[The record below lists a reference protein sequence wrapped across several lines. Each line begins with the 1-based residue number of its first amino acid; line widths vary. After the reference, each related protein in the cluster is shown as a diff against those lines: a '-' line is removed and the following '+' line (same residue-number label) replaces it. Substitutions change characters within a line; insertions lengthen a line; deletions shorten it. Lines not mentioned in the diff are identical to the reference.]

1 MHIKWIG
8 DRLKI
13 YITKADM
20 LNRGVAPTDAIPF
33 YFYLDKGGLVDFP
46 KKLDKHKFK
55 TTLGDR
61 AFFELTDEVIALAK
75 SQYHQFDFRPMK
87 HYAKNPRKLSQGE
100 AIRTYKTKQLKGFKK
115 NPETTKED
123 IVLQEKRGQSWFTM
137 ATFNKIQKEFAVQLG
152 KHLHR
157 KYPNKAFRILG

>member
-1 MHIKWIG
+1 MT
-8 DRLKI
+8 
-13 YITKADM
+13 TKAF
-20 LNRGVAPTDAIPF
+20 REGQITAQH
-33 YFYLDKGGLVDFP
+33 GLPISLCPYRPNSKSFNEF
-46 KKLDKHKFK
+46 LM
-55 TTLGDR
+55 GY
-61 AFFELTDEVIALAK
+61 ASALREK
-75 SQYHQFDFRPMK
+75 QKYE
-87 HYAKNPRKLSQGE
+87 KNPRKLSQGE

-137 ATFNKIQKEFAVQLG
+137 ATFNKIQKEFAIQLG